1 MRLEGKVALISGSAR
16 GMGEAEARIF
26 AKEGAAV
33 VVADL
38 METEGQK
45 IAADITAD
53 GGTAR
58 FLRLDVTDEADWQE
72 AVATTT
78 STYGKLDILVNNAGI
93 SGTYTPDTLSTEAW
107 DRLLDVNAKGVF
119 LGMKYAIPAM
129 QRAGGGSII
138 NISSISGFVGQNDI
152 HMGYNASKG
161 AVRLMTKS
169 AAVQYAKDGIRV
181 NSVHPGVMPPMQT
194 SNLTANPEY
203 RQVMLAQVPMGREGR
218 REEVGYAVL
227 FLASDEASY
236 ITGIELPVDGGFL
249 AL

>member
-45 IAADITAD
+45 VVADITAD